1 MKKILYSIVAFGSL
15 LVWAACSENGSPISG
30 STEIPNMGKDGRNE
44 DVPHVCAS
52 RLHEEV
58 IGDSVFSMYVVFTC
72 IDPNGENILNPHDVP
87 DSCVIEDKFHV
98 HLNDGIEYSDE
109 YKSKLDSMSKNESL
123 DSATRVCAQKY
134 SKISKL
140 IELEYTHDPLY
151 QSYIVK
157 SIRCESGNVYTTNG
171 FKQYVQELD
180 IENEDDSLAIY
191 AAVENLYSR
200 QIDAVF
206 NACVDAF
213 GTKKNVIWDAS
224 SANPKTLKD
233 SVRGSSIALYGFD
246 SAYGGEP
253 HFDWTIDKNLF
264 SGSAVFTLKDME
276 DIPNMTLGIWFDGK
290 NSKTGHKTFDVNEK
304 GGVCFLHY
312 AVGTVKV
319 MLDMGDSLN
328 AIAGDNLYEAVLTP
342 LDPNK
347 PQCVPWRNFKQ
358 HGRDGKIDFSTA
370 LKHVAGFRYKFTNG
384 PNWPDPI
391 ETLIEKVYYMEK

>member
-1 MKKILYSIVAFGSL
+1 MKNLYSIISL
-15 LVWAACSENGSPISG
+15 LSLFVWTACSENGSPISG
-30 STEIPNMGKDGRNE
+30 STEIPNMGKDGLNE
-44 DVPHVCAS
+44 ERPHVCAS
-52 RLHEEV
+52 LHYEEV
-58 IGDSVFSMYVVFTC
+58 VVGDSVIPMYAVFTC
-72 IDPNGENILNPHDVP
+72 LDPNGENILNPNDVP
-87 DSCVIEDKFHV
+87 DSCEIENKFHV

-140 IELEYTHDPLY
+140 IELEYTRDPLY

-200 QIDAVF
+200 QIDDVF

-213 GTKKNVIWDAS
+213 GTKKNIIWEAS
-224 SANPKTLKD
+224 SANSKTLKD
-233 SVRGSSIALYGFD
+233 SVRNSSITLYGID
-246 SAYGGEP
+246 SVHGGEP
-253 HFDWTIDKNLF
+253 HFDWTIDENLF
-264 SGSAVFTLKDME
+264 SGTAVFTLEDME
-276 DIPNMTLGIWFDGK
+276 NIPKMTLGIWLDGRDSK
-290 NSKTGHKTFDVNEK
+290 NEHKVFDVSNK

-312 AVGTVKV
+312 ATGAIKIS
-319 MLDMGDSLN
+319 LDMGDSLN
-328 AIAGDNLYEAVLTP
+328 AIAGNNLYETTLFP
-342 LDPNK
+342 LDPKK

-358 HGRDGKIDFSTA
+358 HGRDGKIDYSTA
-370 LKHVAGFRYKFTNG
+370 LKNFAGFRYEFT
-384 PNWPDPI
+384 PNLV
-391 ETLIEKVYYMEK
+391 ETLVEKIYYMEK